1 MTSSKN
7 THGGRTQMSSV
18 FATLFAVLK
27 IDVAIEVSIKIM
39 NSFEVRRNFLLSSK
53 EMFAS
58 LDRVK
63 MKQV

>member
-1 MTSSKN
+1 
-7 THGGRTQMSSV
+7 MSSV